1 MASSVAQA
9 DLKRDKAWLIVIA
22 LIFLLAFGTVFKPIR
37 RLPKTDFSNV
47 YFTYRYSKPF
57 GPGER
62 VKEQLS
68 ADVHAKINEY
78 GLAPDS
84 RVSFPSTTEIKIR
97 VPLENRGEVEG
108 VDKKLQDILDKV
120 AGQRFGQ
127 RASSQ
132 VDTAAFPDEPVT
144 QFLGL
149 GVYRPKLSLRLGL
162 DLQGGVHLVLKAR
175 TQNVEFEYKLADN
188 AEELS
193 KALAKAEQELKVA
206 PRPEAA
212 AVEPAEP
219 AGDQAAEP
227 APKADDKAGERS
239 APAPATQPDGGESI
253 KVAQAPGEG
262 EADSADEE
270 APVEALAEAEV
281 TPQEAEKLADP
292 ELRARVEDV
301 LVALVTQ
308 MKAEYKER
316 IGDVHAEVVNSNVI
330 IIRTYVNLKDANAAQ
345 KQKDHANLVLGTLK
359 RYFPVTKQL
368 GEPELLK
375 LDTRTAMRDV
385 TRIIGERIDRL
396 GVSESTVREQGEDR
410 VVVELP
416 GIRDPDEAVK
426 LLGTTARMEFRKV
439 PDRYDVQ
446 TEQSA
451 SGRNEINFVL
461 KDTNKTVPHELVYY
475 EAPEFNGDKNV
486 LVGSSLAP
494 GSVRVEYDQDNKPA
508 IGLTLDKTGARRFD
522 AFANENQNAYI
533 AIYLDRKCID
543 ARVVKERHYGGAVL
557 LTGGFGTVSEATN
570 LKILL
575 DAGALPIPV
584 DVVEQRT
591 VSATLGAD
599 SVRQSSRAAL
609 WGLGLIL
616 ILMASVY
623 KLPGLLANLAL
634 FGYCLLVLACLVMFD
649 AVLTLPGILGI
660 VLSIGMAVDA
670 NVIIFERLKEELRE
684 SATRPI
690 TACIKNA
697 YERALPAIVDGNVT
711 TLIIGVILFLM
722 GTGPIRG
729 FAVTLSIGI
738 LCSIV
743 SALWI
748 TRKFQ
753 NLFAASSM
761 GSNRRVY
768 RG

>member
-9 DLKRDKAWLIVIA
+9 DLKRDKAWMIVIA
-22 LIFLLAFGTVFKPIR
+22 LIFLLAFGTVFKPLR

-97 VPLENRGEVEG
+97 MPLENRGEVEG

-120 AGQRFGQ
+120 AGRRFGQ

-144 QFLGL
+144 QFIGLGL
-149 GVYRPKLSLRLGL
+149 YRPKLNLRLGL

-188 AEELS
+188 ATDLS
-193 KALAKAEQELKVA
+193 NSLAKAEQELKVA
-206 PRPEAA
+206 PRPEA
-212 AVEPAEP
+212 E
-219 AGDQAAEP
+219 AAEA
-227 APKADDKAGERS
+227 APKAADKAQDKSE
-239 APAPATQPDGGESI
+239 PAPATQPDGGEPI

-262 EADSADEE
+262 AAGTADEE

-308 MKAEYKER
+308 MKGEYKER
-316 IGDVHAEVVNSNVI
+316 IGDIHAEVVNSNVI
-330 IIRTYVNLKDANAAQ
+330 IMRTYVNLKDANAAQ

-359 RYFPVTKQL
+359 RYFPATKQL

-461 KDTNKTVPHELVYY
+461 KDTNKNVPHELVYY

-508 IGLTLDKTGARRFD
+508 IGLTLDKIGARRFD

-616 ILMASVY
+616 ILMTSVY
-623 KLPGLLANLAL
+623 KLPGLLADLSL

-670 NVIIFERLKEELRE
+670 NVIVFERLKEELRE
-684 SATRPI
+684 SATRPV

-743 SALWI
+743 SGLWI